1 MKHSQSATAINT
13 DTSYMSITYY
23 PHVSIYS
30 RTGEFWLCGAS
41 LSAHS
46 DDSSVHGNSG
56 YKRVLFCVCES
67 FWVPR

>member
-1 MKHSQSATAINT
+1 MANA
-13 DTSYMSITYY
+13 YY

-41 LSAHS
+41 LSAHG

-56 YKRVLFCVCES
+56 YKRVLTSVSES
-67 FWVPR
+67 FWVFKQGIR